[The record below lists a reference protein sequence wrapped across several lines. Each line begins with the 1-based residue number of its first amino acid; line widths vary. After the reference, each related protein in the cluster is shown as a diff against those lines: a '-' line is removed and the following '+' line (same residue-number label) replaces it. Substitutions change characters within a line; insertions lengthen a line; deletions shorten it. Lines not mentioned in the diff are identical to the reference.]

1 MIDGTLPGY
10 WIAKTSSLTLT
21 NTTKCKIL
29 MDVTPAQV
37 VAAVSGETAQPG
49 ESAVRQRVLTGGA
62 RIIDGKVTSTDAAAK
77 SLKTYIGEQL
87 TLYANMGTATTTATT
102 NATITRSTGSFIT
115 DGWIAGDQVM
125 LDGAV
130 SAANNGTVATITA
143 VAATTLTLSGVTAVS
158 VAETQGAGFR
168 LIRLVQTGQIP
179 VPANSGNS
187 DSILPVKLFGHA
199 NDVYNDLGIQLG
211 ATNLLIGALVA
222 NASALPA
229 AIQVSINAGLY

>member
-1 MIDGTLPGY
+1 MIDVTLPGY
-10 WIAKTSSLTLT
+10 WIAKTPSLTLT
-21 NTTKCKIL
+21 NTTKLKIL
-29 MDVTPAQV
+29 FDVTPAQV
-37 VAAVSGETAQPG
+37 VTAVSGETALPG
-49 ESAVRQRVLTGGA
+49 ESAVRQRVLAGGA
-62 RIIDGKVTSTDAAAK
+62 RIIDGKITSTDAAAK

-102 NATITRSTGSFIT
+102 NATITRTVGSFIT
-115 DGWIAGDQVM
+115 DGWKVGDQVM
-125 LDGAV
+125 LDG
-130 SAANNGTVATITA
+130 SLSGANDGNVGVVTG

-211 ATNLLIGALVA
+211 ATNLLIGALAA

>member
-1 MIDGTLPGY
+1 MIDVTLPGY
-10 WIAKTSSLTLT
+10 WVARAPSLTLT

-29 MDVTPAQV
+29 FDVTPAQV
-37 VAAVSGETAQPG
+37 VTAVSGETALPG
-49 ESAVRQRVLTGGA
+49 ESGVRQRVLTGGA
-62 RIIDGKVTSTDAAAK
+62 RIIDGKVTSTDSAAK
-77 SLKTYIGEQL
+77 SLKLYIGEQL
-87 TLYANMGTATTTATT
+87 TLYANMGTVTTTATT

-115 DGWIAGDQVM
+115 DGWKAGDQLM

-130 SAANNGTVATITA
+130 SAANNGTVGVITA
-143 VAATTLTLSGVTAVS
+143 VTATTLTLSGVTAIS
-158 VAETQGAGFR
+158 VAETQGADFR
-168 LIRLVQTGQIP
+168 VIRLSQYGQIP
-179 VPANSGNS
+179 VPANAGNS
-187 DSILPVKLFGHA
+187 DSVPPVKLFGHA